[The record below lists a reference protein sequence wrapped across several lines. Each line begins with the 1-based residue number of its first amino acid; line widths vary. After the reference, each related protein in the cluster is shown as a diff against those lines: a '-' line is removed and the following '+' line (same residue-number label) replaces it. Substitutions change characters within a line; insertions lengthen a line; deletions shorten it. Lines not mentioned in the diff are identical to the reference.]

1 MSSFEHLPVF
11 NHVVIFKAIRLHMEG
26 NPFVVHLDWLIEGKP
41 AVYSIKKG
49 AVACALL
56 FYSVKIL

>member
-1 MSSFEHLPVF
+1 
-11 NHVVIFKAIRLHMEG
+11 MEG